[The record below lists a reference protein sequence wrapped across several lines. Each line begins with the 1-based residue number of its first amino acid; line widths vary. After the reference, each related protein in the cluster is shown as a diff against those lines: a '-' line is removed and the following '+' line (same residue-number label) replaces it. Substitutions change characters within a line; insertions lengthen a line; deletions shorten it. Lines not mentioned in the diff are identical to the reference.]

1 MSEVHPSLPPLGV
14 NRRFMSDF
22 VSAATPCFALG
33 IVEERERPSGFMGL
47 RPDEEIPPDI
57 SGAGFRFGHR
67 LLGTAEHE
75 VIQFSFHFYGFKTYN
90 VLVTPNNPLV
100 RVVLTM
106 MVESG
111 DYFFFAL
118 NSDGGL
124 TAFRSELGEANL
136 AGLTTNL
143 PRIRRSATTDVQ
155 YRRAVSSFR
164 KNPDPPGVLLDW
176 VCRDHLEHLNVTKD
190 YLELTPA

>member
-47 RPDEEIPPDI
+47 RADEEIPPDI
-57 SGAGFRFGHR
+57 SGAGFLFGHR

-155 YRRAVSSFR
+155 YRARSHRSGRIQILPVCCSIGSAVITS
-164 KNPDPPGVLLDW
+164 NI
-176 VCRDHLEHLNVTKD
+176 
-190 YLELTPA
+190 